1 MGIKEVIDFA
11 YSHTD
16 EDFVIVDCQI
26 LEEVAKNLKK
36 GTKPQYPF
44 DEIESVADD
53 IVETLP
59 LDDEMRETL
68 YKFIDEVE
76 TKLFKGEEIK
86 ESASVGAMF
95 YVMDLDEGVQVGDEM
110 CGQINEFESYS
121 KCAKVAKQVS
131 LNFEGRFTVGV
142 MVSSDYWEGGK
153 KFID

>member
-16 EDFVIVDCQI
+16 ENFVIVDCQI
-26 LEEVAKNLKK
+26 LEEVVENLRE
-36 GTKPQYPF
+36 GTKPKYSF

-59 LDDEMRETL
+59 LDDEMKETL

-86 ESASVGAMF
+86 ES
-95 YVMDLDEGVQVGDEM
+95 
-110 CGQINEFESYS
+110 IS
-121 KCAKVAKQVS
+121 K
-131 LNFEGRFTVGV
+131 NFEGLLRELIHSIKGLNEYEDVENMFSPSIWGNT
-142 MVSSDYWEGGK
+142 WEIKEEAERILKENGLK
-153 KFID
+153 IK